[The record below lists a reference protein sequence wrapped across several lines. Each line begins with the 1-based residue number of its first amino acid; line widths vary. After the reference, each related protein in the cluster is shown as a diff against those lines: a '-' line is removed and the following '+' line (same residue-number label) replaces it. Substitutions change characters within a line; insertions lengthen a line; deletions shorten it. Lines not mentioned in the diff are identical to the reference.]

1 MKTGSRVPVALV
13 LATGLGLWAREADAQ
28 APGTTPGVSAESRG
42 ERSSLGPA
50 PGSGEHPFGTGP
62 GGDEG
67 TLGGR
72 PGTSTPRVPS
82 SITRP
87 GQEAFGLPSRPA
99 IGPPPSVP
107 VAEVPMYGPL
117 AIPGEEADEGPPEG
131 LTLDM
136 AIDRLVRENLDLR
149 SRFIEIPQAQ
159 ADILTAGLRAN
170 PILYADAQLIP
181 YGGYSKER
189 PGGPTQY
196 DLNVTFPLDVTRKR
210 RARIEV
216 ACQAKRVLE
225 AQYQDAV
232 RLQIDNLYTAFVDV
246 LAARQTVRYARASL
260 AGLDQVLGVA
270 RAQLEREVKTQ
281 ADVNRIKILRDAAAI
296 GVAESEQSLRE
307 ARRALAVLLS
317 VPPAAADGLEV
328 RGAMRVAVP
337 TLPPAEQLVQTA
349 LAVRPDLVAYRLG
362 VGRAQSE
369 VKLAHA
375 NRLSDVYL
383 LAQPYTFQD
392 NSPFGQKS
400 SHSWALGV
408 TIPLPIYNRNQGNIE
423 RARLNVGQ
431 TQTELASLEQQ
442 VIAEVRKASEQ
453 YAVSR
458 SSVESIERDL
468 LPAAEQ
474 VLETASR
481 LYKSGEAD
489 VVVYLNAQRDYNE
502 VVRQY
507 RDTLIRHRRSTL
519 RLNTAVGQRV
529 LP

>member
-1 MKTGSRVPVALV
+1 V
-13 LATGLGLWAREADAQ
+13 
-28 APGTTPGVSAESRG
+28 
-42 ERSSLGPA
+42 
-50 PGSGEHPFGTGP
+50 
-62 GGDEG
+62 
-67 TLGGR
+67 
-72 PGTSTPRVPS
+72 
-82 SITRP
+82 
-87 GQEAFGLPSRPA
+87 
-99 IGPPPSVP
+99 
-107 VAEVPMYGPL
+107 
-117 AIPGEEADEGPPEG
+117 
-131 LTLDM
+131 
-136 AIDRLVRENLDLR
+136 
-149 SRFIEIPQAQ
+149 
-159 ADILTAGLRAN
+159 
-170 PILYADAQLIP
+170 
-181 YGGYSKER
+181 
-189 PGGPTQY
+189 
-196 DLNVTFPLDVTRKR
+196 
-210 RARIEV
+210 
-216 ACQAKRVLE
+216 
-225 AQYQDAV
+225 
-232 RLQIDNLYTAFVDV
+232 
-246 LAARQTVRYARASL
+246 
-260 AGLDQVLGVA
+260 
-270 RAQLEREVKTQ
+270 
-281 ADVNRIKILRDAAAI
+281 
-296 GVAESEQSLRE
+296 
-307 ARRALAVLLS
+307 
-317 VPPAAADGLEV
+317 
-328 RGAMRVAVP
+328 RVATP
-337 TLPPAEQLVQTA
+337 TLPPAEELVQTA
-349 LAVRPDLVAYRLG
+349 LALRPDLVAYRLG

-431 TQTELASLEQQ
+431 TQAELASLEQQ
-442 VIAEVRKASEQ
+442 VVAEVRKASEQ